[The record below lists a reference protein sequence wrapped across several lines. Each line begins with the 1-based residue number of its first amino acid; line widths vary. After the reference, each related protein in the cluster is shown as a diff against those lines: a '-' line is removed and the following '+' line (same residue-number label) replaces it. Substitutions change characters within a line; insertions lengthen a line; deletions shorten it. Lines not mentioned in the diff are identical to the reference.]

1 MIDIIIPCYNSHN
14 TLKNTLNSIIN
25 QSIKD
30 KIKVYLVDDCSDK
43 NYNLFVEQYSKY
55 IDIKEIRIK
64 ENGGAGLAREFGI
77 QNSNSK
83 YIMFVDSDDLL
94 FSYQAVESLYNE
106 IEKGFDY
113 VNSIEY
119 DEKRRKNLI
128 LNGNVHGKIFRRE
141 YLEKNDIHFNST
153 RYHEDNYFTNFV
165 VLSGAKKSLI
175 RECTY
180 FYTFNK
186 DSITNESEEFDRLEI
201 YFQNMR
207 DLINIITQKEYSKV
221 RFARYKREKYR
232 YLRRIYKTFSDEEK
246 AIFRKW
252 IEEYDKD
259 FMQFIDLPERAFVCS
274 LIDYLNSIIN
284 S

>member
-43 NYNLFVEQYSKY
+43 NYNSFVEQYSKF
-55 IDIKEIRIK
+55 IDIKEIRTK

-77 QNSNSK
+77 QNSNSN

-207 DLINIITQKEYSKV
+207 DLINRITQKEYSKV

-232 YLRRIYKTFSDEEK
+232 YLRRIYKTFSDQEK
-246 AIFRKW
+246 AIFRNW

>member
-1 MIDIIIPCYNSHN
+1 MIDIIIPCYNSHS

-30 KIKVYLVDDCSDK
+30 KLKVYLVDDCSDK

-55 IDIKEIRIK
+55 IDIKEIRTK

-77 QNSNSK
+77 QNSNSE
-83 YIMFVDSDDLL
+83 YIMFIDSDDLL

-119 DEKRRKNLI
+119 DEKRGKNLI

-186 DSITNESEEFDRLEI
+186 DSITNESEEFERLEI

-207 DLINIITQKEYSKV
+207 DLINIITQKDYSKV

-246 AIFRKW
+246 AIFRNW

-274 LIDYLNSIIN
+274 LIDYLNKIIN

>member
-55 IDIKEIRIK
+55 IDIKEIRTK

-246 AIFRKW
+246 ALFRKW

>member
-30 KIKVYLVDDCSDK
+30 KLKVYLVDDCSDK
-43 NYNLFVEQYSKY
+43 NYNSFVEQYSKF
-55 IDIKEIRIK
+55 IDIKEIRTK

-119 DEKRRKNLI
+119 DEKRGKNLI
-128 LNGNVHGKIFRRE
+128 LNGNVHSKIYRRE

-201 YFQNMR
+201 YFQNIKM
-207 DLINIITQKEYSKV
+207 T
-221 RFARYKREKYR
+221 
-232 YLRRIYKTFSDEEK
+232 
-246 AIFRKW
+246 
-252 IEEYDKD
+252 
-259 FMQFIDLPERAFVCS
+259 
-274 LIDYLNSIIN
+274 
-284 S
+284 

>member
-30 KIKVYLVDDCSDK
+30 KIKVYLVDDCSDN

-55 IDIKEIRIK
+55 IDIKEIRTK

-94 FSYQAVESLYNE
+94 FSYRAAESLYNE

-180 FYTFNK
+180 FYTYNK

-207 DLINIITQKEYSKV
+207 DLINTITQKEYSKV

>member
-30 KIKVYLVDDCSDK
+30 KLKVYLVDDCSDK
-43 NYNLFVEQYSKY
+43 NYNSFVEQYSKY
-55 IDIKEIRIK
+55 IDIKEIRTK

-94 FSYQAVESLYNE
+94 FSYRAAEFLYNE

-141 YLEKNDIHFNST
+141 YIEKNDIHFNST

>member
-55 IDIKEIRIK
+55 IDIKEIRTK

-94 FSYQAVESLYNE
+94 FSYRAAEFLYNE

-141 YLEKNDIHFNST
+141 YIEKNDIHFNST

>member
-55 IDIKEIRIK
+55 IDIKEIRTK

>member
-55 IDIKEIRIK
+55 INIKEIRTK

-94 FSYQAVESLYNE
+94 FSYRAAESLYNE

>member
-30 KIKVYLVDDCSDK
+30 KIKVYLVDDCSDN

-55 IDIKEIRIK
+55 IDIKEIRTK

-94 FSYQAVESLYNE
+94 FSYRAAESLYNE

-232 YLRRIYKTFSDEEK
+232 YLKRIYKTFSDEEK